1 MILAECRQN
10 GYKTTL
16 DFYVGATSSAIYTGY
31 LQVFTDSGPFGSSC
45 TEKTFSPI
53 RIVPL
58 STSMYFPVYIIYK
71 VGNIYKFLYS
81 SIDGFLI
88 DNRL

>member
-1 MILAECRQN
+1 MAECRQN

-16 DFYVGATSSAIYTGY
+16 DFYVGAKSSAIYTGY
-31 LQVFTDSGPFGSSC
+31 LQVFTFSGPLGSSC
-45 TEKTFSPI
+45 DQKSLSTI

-58 STSMYFPVYIIYK
+58 STSMYFPIFITYK
-71 VGNIYKFLYS
+71 VENVFKFIYS